1 MCSVTSFY
9 HVEILMFT
17 RNPSTGERYS
27 KYFDN
32 EMYVI
37 TKERYLLIFTNVALI
52 TKEWGDGQNNDLLST
67 DFKLRLLDNSNE
79 LS

>member
-52 TKEWGDGQNNDLLST
+52 TKEWGDGQNNDLQST
-67 DFKLRLLDNSNE
+67 DLVTPVGQLK
-79 LS
+79 